1 MEDAFTSASITVVGP
16 AGLATNCKFVQ
27 DLCWHS
33 KRFKWLGKK
42 PGQDMRS
49 SENGLR
55 LKKLTSKCLVRADLL
70 RHVTFILLLLD
81 SFRTLCVLKRAV

>member
-55 LKKLTSKCLVRADLL
+55 LKKTEFQVSCACGFTATC
-70 RHVTFILLLLD
+70 HIY
-81 SFRTLCVLKRAV
+81 SAAVGFV

>member
-55 LKKLTSKCLVRADLL
+55 LKKTEFQVSCACGFTATVTS
-70 RHVTFILLLLD
+70 ILLLLD